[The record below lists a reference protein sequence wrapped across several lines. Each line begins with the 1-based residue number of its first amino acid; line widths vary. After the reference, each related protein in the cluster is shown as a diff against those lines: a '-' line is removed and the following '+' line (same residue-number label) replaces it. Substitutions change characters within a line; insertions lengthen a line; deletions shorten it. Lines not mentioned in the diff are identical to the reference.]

1 MLAEFIY
8 FCWRCSSNV
17 LKQDNQATILLGS
30 SIWIPYFLLA
40 LPAMNISTMEWRSF
54 LAASWVFTL
63 SLSRCFSIELKQDNQ
78 ATIHHGSA
86 RWIPYVGLETN
97 SVRRFLWCSCSVC
110 SRLLSFFFFFFN
122 HAPRVFSQWT
132 RTGKPTNDFSWL
144 FNVNLPPQLGPSR
157 EDLFIWVEATFIIYK
172 IHSMIHCCSTLNSF
186 FCQTEIENQSHRK
199 FISHVNKLIIW
210 KLSNVLSKAAF
221 NVETVN
227 VKTLYQLHSSYFR

>member
-1 MLAEFIY
+1 MMLLSWCLLNLFSFAGDVLPML
-8 FCWRCSSNV
+8 SN
-17 LKQDNQATILLGS
+17 NNHATILLGS

-54 LAASWVFTL
+54 QRAYWVFTL
-63 SLSRCFSIELKQDNQ
+63 SRSRCFSIEVKQYNQ
-78 ATIHHGSA
+78 ATDSSI
-86 RWIPYVGLETN
+86 WIPYFGLETN

-157 EDLFIWVEATFIIYK
+157 EHLFIWVEATFIIYK

-186 FCQTEIENQSHRK
+186 F
-199 FISHVNKLIIW
+199 
-210 KLSNVLSKAAF
+210 LSNRNRKPIPQEIHF
-221 NVETVN
+221 PR
-227 VKTLYQLHSSYFR
+227 Q